1 MIVVLSDLHLGDNTC
16 AKTLSADAFRI
27 FRDLLEQMVFT
38 ASVRDDGRYRPIEE
52 VDLLL
57 LGDIFEL
64 IHSTKWLDQKPGDP
78 GFARPWS
85 DPNQPELPAKLFQI
99 TRSIMATNAQ
109 SFAILRQL
117 ASGEAIVL
125 PPADMSG
132 KPALDVGGRIPVK
145 VNIHYMVGNHDW
157 MFHLP
162 GEPYNQLRQEVIDT
176 LGLQNDPTPFPFDP
190 HESNKLMALFDQYRI
205 FARHGDYFDKFNFNR
220 EQGRDVSTLGD
231 ALAIDLLNRFPLEV
245 ERAIR
250 SALPDEFYRDL
261 HEITNI
267 RPSVAAP
274 LWISSQVRQY
284 GGAPNVQAK
293 VKAIWDQL
301 AEEFLALKFVRAHD
315 NRWNPFDSVDGLEM
329 VLKFTKLA
337 SFESIND
344 LITWIQKKVWSDEL
358 SFARHAISEAA
369 FTSRRADFIV
379 YGHTHHH
386 EIVPLDTYSVGN
398 RLAYQ
403 IMVNTGTWRTY
414 YDLTRY
420 RPEEQKF
427 IPYQLMTYL
436 AFYKEDERR
445 GHRYEAWSGRLV

>member
-1 MIVVLSDLHLGDNTC
+1 MLIIISDLHMGDNTC
-16 AKTLSADAFRI
+16 GKTLSADAFRI
-27 FRDLLEQMVFT
+27 FRDRLEQMALT

-52 VDLLL
+52 MHLLL
-57 LGDIFEL
+57 LGDILET
-64 IHSTKWLDQKPGDP
+64 IHSALWLTERPGEP
-78 GFARPWS
+78 GYARPWS
-85 DPNQPELPAKLFQI
+85 DPNQPELPAKLLQI
-99 TRSIMATNAQ
+99 TRAILRANAQ
-109 SFAILRQL
+109 SFAIFRQL

-125 PPADMSG
+125 PPADMRG
-132 KPALDVGGRIPVK
+132 NPATDVGGRIPVK
-145 VNIHYMVGNHDW
+145 VHIHYMVGNHDW
-157 MFHLP
+157 MYHLP
-162 GEPYNQLRQEVIDT
+162 GEPYDQIRKEIIET
-176 LGLQNDPTPFPFDP
+176 LGLQNEPTLFPFDP
-190 HESNKLMALFDQYRI
+190 HESNLLMQVLDEHRV
-205 FARHGDYFDKFNFNR
+205 FARHGDYFDKFNYDQK
-220 EQGRDVSTLGD
+220 QGRDVSTLGD
-231 ALAIDLLNRFPLEV
+231 ALAIDLLNRFPIEV
-245 ERAIR
+245 ENRLSGI
-250 SALPDEFYRDL
+250 LPDSFYREL

-284 GGAPNVQAK
+284 GGAPSVQAR
-293 VKAIWDQL
+293 VKAVWDEL
-301 AEEFLALKFVRAHD
+301 AGEFLSMKFVRAHD
-315 NRWNPFDSVDGLEM
+315 NALNPFDSVDGLEM
-329 VLKFTKLA
+329 VLKVTKLA

-344 LITWIQKKVWSDEL
+344 LMTWIQKKLWSDEL
-358 SFARHAISEAA
+358 SFANHAITEAA

-386 EIVPLDTYSVGN
+386 EIVPLDTYHVGD

-436 AFYKEDERR
+436 AFYKDDERR

>member
-1 MIVVLSDLHLGDNTC
+1 MLIIISDLHMGDNTC
-16 AKTLSADAFRI
+16 GKTISADAFRI
-27 FRDLLEQMVFT
+27 FRDRLEQMALT

-52 VDLLL
+52 MHLLL
-57 LGDIFEL
+57 LGDILEVV
-64 IHSTKWLDQKPGDP
+64 HSALWLTERPGEP
-78 GFARPWS
+78 GYARPWS
-85 DPNQPELPAKLFQI
+85 DPNQPELPAKLRQI
-99 TRSIMATNAQ
+99 TRAILKANAQ
-109 SFAILRQL
+109 SFAIFRQL

-125 PPADMSG
+125 PPADMRG
-132 KPALDVGGRIPVK
+132 NPATDVGGRIPVRVK
-145 VNIHYMVGNHDW
+145 IHYMVGNHDW
-157 MFHLP
+157 MYHLP
-162 GEPYNQLRQEVIDT
+162 GEPYDQIRQEIIEA
-176 LGLQNDPTPFPFDP
+176 LGLQNEPTPFPFDP
-190 HESNKLMALFDQYRI
+190 HESNALMQMLDEHRV
-205 FARHGDYFDKFNFNR
+205 FARHGDYFDKFNYNQK
-220 EQGRDVSTLGD
+220 QGRNVSTLGD
-231 ALAIDLLNRFPLEV
+231 ALAIDLLNRFPIEV
-245 ERAIR
+245 ENRL
-250 SALPDEFYRDL
+250 SGVLPDSFYREL

-284 GGAPNVQAK
+284 GGAPSIQAK
-293 VKAIWDQL
+293 VKAIWDEL
-301 AEEFLALKFVRAHD
+301 AGEFLALKFVRAHD
-315 NRWNPFDSVDGLEM
+315 KALNPFDSVDGLEM
-329 VLKFTKLA
+329 VLKVTKLA

-344 LITWIQKKVWSDEL
+344 LMTWIQKKLWSDAL
-358 SFARHAISEAA
+358 SFANHAISEAA

-386 EIVPLDTYSVGN
+386 EIVPLDTYHVGD

-436 AFYKEDERR
+436 AFYQGDERR